1 MGWIGG
7 RYKTSKP
14 MAATAGNLFAALT
27 KVPDVTVPS
36 AFFTAPSLRG
46 KNSYQAPT
54 RARSRSARIRYFSVD
69 P

>member
-1 MGWIGG
+1 
-7 RYKTSKP
+7 
-14 MAATAGNLFAALT
+14 MAATAGNRFAALT
-27 KVPDVTVPS
+27 KFPEEIVPS

-54 RARSRSARIRYFSVD
+54 RARSRSARIGYFSVE